1 MNILLTG
8 SDGFIGSH
16 LFHQLKEEHDVIG
29 FDIKNGHDIL
39 NSELPKDIDL
49 VIHLAGLSG
58 VKDSLN
64 RPTDYWKTN
73 VIGFDIKNNQDILQT
88 EFPKDIDLVIHLAG
102 LSGVRDSLD
111 KPTDY
116 WKTNVIGTQR
126 LFEHYKDTRII
137 YASSSTAY
145 EPWKNPYAMSK
156 YSMEQLDHNNAV
168 GMRFTTVYG
177 PGAKKDMLIPKI
189 LRNDVQYL
197 NVNHI
202 RDFIH
207 VNDIVSAVQVMI
219 NNTFRGVIDVGTGVS
234 NKLVDIA
241 DYFKIDYK
249 SVIGGETERLD
260 NTADTAILNKF
271 GWRAKINLYGYI
283 EENKNVN

>member
-16 LFHQLKEEHDVIG
+16 LFYQLKEEHDVIG

-73 VIGFDIKNNQDILQT
+73 VIG
-88 EFPKDIDLVIHLAG
+88 
-102 LSGVRDSLD
+102 
-111 KPTDY
+111 
-116 WKTNVIGTQR
+116 TQR
-126 LFEHYKDTRII
+126 LFEHYENTRII
-137 YASSSTAY
+137 YASSSTAH

-156 YSMEQLDHNNAV
+156 YSMEQLFHTNSL
-168 GMRFTTVYG
+168 GLRFTTAYG
-177 PGAKKDMLIPKI
+177 PGARQDMLIPQI
-189 LRNDVQYL
+189 LKGRVNYI
-197 NVNHI
+197 NVNHS

-207 VNDIVSAVQVMI
+207 VNDLVTAIETVMKI
-219 NNTFRGVIDVGTGVS
+219 DLRGVIDIGTGES
-234 NKLVDIA
+234 NKLVDIV
-241 DYFKIDYK
+241 DYFKIDYDK
-249 SVIGGETERLD
+249 KMGDETERLD
-260 NTADTAILNKF
+260 NKADISIMEEYN
-271 GWRAKINLYGYI
+271 WSAKIDLYKYI
-283 EENKNVN
+283 KENKNVN

>member
-73 VIGFDIKNNQDILQT
+73 VIG
-88 EFPKDIDLVIHLAG
+88 
-102 LSGVRDSLD
+102 
-111 KPTDY
+111 
-116 WKTNVIGTQR
+116 TQR
-126 LFEHYKDTRII
+126 LFEHYENTRII
-137 YASSSTAY
+137 YASSSTAH

-156 YSMEQLDHNNAV
+156 YSMEQLFHTNSL
-168 GMRFTTVYG
+168 GLRFTTAYG
-177 PGAKKDMLIPKI
+177 TGARQDMLIPQI
-189 LRNDVQYL
+189 LKGKVNYI
-197 NVNHI
+197 NVNHS

-207 VNDIVSAVQVMI
+207 VNDLVTAIETVMKI
-219 NNTFRGVIDVGTGVS
+219 DLRGVIDIGTGES
-234 NKLVDIA
+234 HKLVDIV
-241 DYFKIDYK
+241 DYFKIDYDK
-249 SVIGGETERLD
+249 KMGDETERLD
-260 NTADTAILNKF
+260 NKADISIMEDYN
-271 GWRAKINLYGYI
+271 WSAKTDLYKYI
-283 EENKNVN
+283 KENRNVN

>member
-73 VIGFDIKNNQDILQT
+73 VIG
-88 EFPKDIDLVIHLAG
+88 
-102 LSGVRDSLD
+102 
-111 KPTDY
+111 
-116 WKTNVIGTQR
+116 TQR
-126 LFEHYKDTRII
+126 LFEHYENTRII
-137 YASSSTAY
+137 YASSSTAH

-156 YSMEQLDHNNAV
+156 YSMEQLFHINSL
-168 GMRFTTVYG
+168 GLRFTTVYG
-177 PGAKKDMLIPKI
+177 PGARQEMLIPQI
-189 LRNDVQYL
+189 LKGRVNYI
-197 NVNHI
+197 NVNHS

-207 VNDIVSAVQVMI
+207 VNDIVSAVEKVMHI
-219 NNTFRGVIDVGTGVS
+219 DLRGVIDIGTGES
-234 NKLVDIA
+234 HKLVDIV
-241 DYFKIDYK
+241 DYFKIDYDK
-249 SVIGGETERLD
+249 KMGDETERLD
-260 NTADTAILNKF
+260 NKADISIMEDYN
-271 GWRAKINLYGYI
+271 WSAKTDLYKYI
-283 EENKNVN
+283 KENRNVN

>member
-16 LFHQLKEEHDVIG
+16 LFYELKEEH
-29 FDIKNGHDIL
+29 
-39 NSELPKDIDL
+39 
-49 VIHLAGLSG
+49 
-58 VKDSLN
+58 
-64 RPTDYWKTN
+64 N
-73 VIGFDIKNNQDILQT
+73 VIGFDIKHGDDILQSD
-88 EFPKDIDLVIHLAG
+88 FPKDIDLVIHLAG

-126 LFEHYKDTRII
+126 LFEHYRDVRII
-137 YASSSTAY
+137 YASSSTAH

-156 YSMEQLDHNNAV
+156 YSMEQLNHDNSV
-168 GMRFTTVYG
+168 GLRFTTVYG
-177 PGAKKDMLIPKI
+177 PGARKNMLIPKI
-189 LRNDVQYL
+189 LNNDVSYL

-207 VNDIVSAVQVMI
+207 VNDVVRAIEIMM
-219 NNTFRGVIDVGTGVS
+219 NNTFRGVLDVGTGTG

-249 SVIGGETERLD
+249 SVIGDETERLD
-260 NTADTAILNKF
+260 NTADTSILNKF
-271 GWRAKINLYGYI
+271 GWRARINLYNYI

>member
-16 LFHQLKEEHDVIG
+16 LFYQLKEEHDVIG

-73 VIGFDIKNNQDILQT
+73 VIG
-88 EFPKDIDLVIHLAG
+88 
-102 LSGVRDSLD
+102 
-111 KPTDY
+111 
-116 WKTNVIGTQR
+116 TQR
-126 LFEHYKDTRII
+126 LFEHYENTRII
-137 YASSSTAY
+137 YASSSTAH

-156 YSMEQLDHNNAV
+156 YSMEQLFHINSL
-168 GMRFTTVYG
+168 GLRFTTVYG
-177 PGAKKDMLIPKI
+177 PGARKDMLIPQI
-189 LRNDVQYL
+189 LKGKVNYI
-197 NVNHI
+197 NVNHS

-207 VNDIVSAVQVMI
+207 VDDVISAVEKVMHI
-219 NNTFRGVIDVGTGVS
+219 DLRGVIDIGTGES
-234 NKLVDIA
+234 HKLVDIV
-241 DYFKIDYK
+241 DYFKIDYDK
-249 SVIGGETERLD
+249 KMGDETERLD
-260 NTADTAILNKF
+260 NKADISIMEDYN
-271 GWRAKINLYGYI
+271 WSAKTDLYKYI
-283 EENKNVN
+283 KENRNVN

>member
-73 VIGFDIKNNQDILQT
+73 VIG
-88 EFPKDIDLVIHLAG
+88 
-102 LSGVRDSLD
+102 
-111 KPTDY
+111 
-116 WKTNVIGTQR
+116 TQR
-126 LFEHYKDTRII
+126 LFEHYENTRII
-137 YASSSTAY
+137 YASSSTAH

-156 YSMEQLDHNNAV
+156 YSMEQLFHTNSL
-168 GMRFTTVYG
+168 GLRFTTAYG
-177 PGAKKDMLIPKI
+177 PGARQDMLIPQI
-189 LRNDVQYL
+189 LKGRVNYI
-197 NVNHI
+197 NVNHS

-207 VNDIVSAVQVMI
+207 VNDLISAIETVMKI
-219 NNTFRGVIDVGTGVS
+219 DLRGVIDIGTGES
-234 NKLVDIA
+234 NKLVDIV
-241 DYFKIDYK
+241 DYFKIDYDK
-249 SVIGGETERLD
+249 KMGDETERLD
-260 NTADTAILNKF
+260 NKADISIMEEYN
-271 GWRAKINLYGYI
+271 WSAKIDLYKYI
-283 EENKNVN
+283 KENKNVN

>member
-16 LFHQLKEEHDVIG
+16 LFYQLKEEHNVIG

-73 VIGFDIKNNQDILQT
+73 VIG
-88 EFPKDIDLVIHLAG
+88 
-102 LSGVRDSLD
+102 
-111 KPTDY
+111 
-116 WKTNVIGTQR
+116 TQR
-126 LFEHYKDTRII
+126 LFENYRDTRIL
-137 YASSSTAY
+137 YASSSTAW
-145 EPWKNPYAMSK
+145 EPWRNPYAMSK
-156 YSMEQLDHNNAV
+156 YSLEQIAPENSL

-177 PGAKKDMLIPKI
+177 PNAKPNMLIPRI
-189 LRNDVQYL
+189 LRNDVPYV
-197 NVNHI
+197 NVNHK

-207 VNDIVSAVQVMI
+207 INDLMNAIDILMI
-219 NNTFRGVIDVGTGVS
+219 ENIRGVIDIGTGNS
-234 NKLVDIA
+234 HKLTDLI
-241 DYFKIDYK
+241 DYFKIDCEK
-249 SVIGGETERLD
+249 KLGLENERLE
-260 NTADTAILNKF
+260 NKADTTTLNRL
-271 GWRAKINLYGYI
+271 GWKPQIDLYDYI
-283 EENKNVN
+283 KKNRSVN

>member
-58 VKDSLN
+58 VKDSLT
-64 RPTDYWKTN
+64 RPT
-73 VIGFDIKNNQDILQT
+73 
-88 EFPKDIDLVIHLAG
+88 E
-102 LSGVRDSLD
+102 
-111 KPTDY
+111 Y

-126 LFEHYKDTRII
+126 LFEHYENTRII
-137 YASSSTAY
+137 YASSSTAH

-156 YSMEQLDHNNAV
+156 YSMEQLFHINSL
-168 GMRFTTVYG
+168 GLRFTTAYG
-177 PGAKKDMLIPKI
+177 PGGREQMLIPKI
-189 LRNDVQYL
+189 LRNDIQWI
-197 NVNHI
+197 NTNHK

-207 VNDIVSAVQVMI
+207 VNDLIDAVHMLISERHI
-219 NNTFRGVIDVGTGVS
+219 NGIIDIGSGTSHQITDLMKHFG
-234 NKLVDIA
+234 
-241 DYFKIDYK
+241 IDFDGK
-249 SVIGGETERLD
+249 IGGENERLD
-260 NTADTAILNKF
+260 NKANIELLTKYNWKPHY
-271 GWRAKINLYGYI
+271 NLYDYI
-283 EENKNVN
+283 EENRSVN

>member
-16 LFHQLKEEHDVIG
+16 LFYQLKEEHDVIG

-73 VIGFDIKNNQDILQT
+73 VIG
-88 EFPKDIDLVIHLAG
+88 
-102 LSGVRDSLD
+102 
-111 KPTDY
+111 
-116 WKTNVIGTQR
+116 TQR
-126 LFEHYKDTRII
+126 LFEHYENTRII
-137 YASSSTAY
+137 YASSSTAH

-156 YSMEQLDHNNAV
+156 YSMEQLFHTNSL
-168 GMRFTTVYG
+168 GLRFTTAYG
-177 PGAKKDMLIPKI
+177 PGARQDMLIPQI
-189 LRNDVQYL
+189 LKGKVNYI
-197 NVNHI
+197 NVNHS

-207 VNDIVSAVQVMI
+207 VNDLISAIETVMKI
-219 NNTFRGVIDVGTGVS
+219 DLRGVIDIGTGES
-234 NKLVDIA
+234 NKLVDIV
-241 DYFKIDYK
+241 DYFKIDYDK
-249 SVIGGETERLD
+249 KMGDETERLD
-260 NTADTAILNKF
+260 NKADISIMEEYN
-271 GWRAKINLYGYI
+271 WSAKIDLYKYI
-283 EENKNVN
+283 KENKNVN